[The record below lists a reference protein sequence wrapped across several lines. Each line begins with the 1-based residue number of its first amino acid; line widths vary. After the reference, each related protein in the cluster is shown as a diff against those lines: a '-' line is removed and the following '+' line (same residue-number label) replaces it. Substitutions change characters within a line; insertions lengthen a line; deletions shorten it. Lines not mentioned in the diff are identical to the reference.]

1 MYLQDIWVILN
12 GEHSDENEIDK
23 DGPWKSQCNM
33 LTGIEDI
40 EGQWRST
47 HQKGRGVLARS
58 PEDGIREEGIRNQR
72 QLYWLSFKR
81 HARYTLHA
89 EGYIL
94 SKYTHLLYLSSA
106 LTRTSTY
113 NCASYLARFKLR
125 NHYGIRIR
133 NR

>member
-1 MYLQDIWVILN
+1 MSN
-12 GEHSDENEIDK
+12 FDESAQMRSRRNEIDK

-33 LTGIEDI
+33 LTSIEDT
-40 EGQWRST
+40 EGQWRSAY
-47 HQKGRGVLARS
+47 QNGRGVLARS

-89 EGYIL
+89 GGYIL
-94 SKYTHLLYLSSA
+94 SKYTHLVYLSSA
-106 LTRTSTY
+106 LARTDTSTH
-113 NCASYLARFKLR
+113 NCTSHLARLELH
-125 NHYGIRIR
+125 NHCGTRIR